1 MNKTTAKQITKGQI
15 DKRGGFRLSDC
26 YQCGKCSAGCPMTDY
41 MDILPHQIVRFCQL
55 DIPELIDR
63 ALRSRTIW
71 LCVSCETC
79 STRCPKD
86 FDIAHL
92 MDVLREISL
101 ERDLAHPD
109 SKNIITFHEVFKK
122 SIEKTGRLNE
132 FALATGYKMRSMD
145 FFSDVTR
152 FPKMILARKIHFLP
166 TKIKGIKAIKNIFKK
181 IRKYEEE

>member
-1 MNKTTAKQITKGQI
+1 MAKNADTKTTTKRDI
-15 DKRGGFRLSDC
+15 EKRGKFRLNDC

-41 MDILPHQIVRFCQL
+41 MDVLPHQIVRYCQL
-55 DIPELIDR
+55 DIPELIER

-92 MDVLREISL
+92 MDTLREISL
-101 ERDLAHPD
+101 EMELAHPEA
-109 SKNIITFHEVFKK
+109 KNIIAFHNVFKNT
-122 SIEKTGRLNE
+122 IEKTGRLNE
-132 FALATGYKMRSMD
+132 FPLAVGYKIRSMD

-152 FPKMILARKIHFLP
+152 FPKMVLNRKIRFLP
-166 TKIKGIKAIKNIFKK
+166 KKIKGRKAIKKIFEKCRKK
-181 IRKYEEE
+181 K